1 MSPRRRRRLTITLIS
16 TPVVLLLVALGI
28 YTAAAASAPLPNL
41 QPVLTVEPTSEIL
54 ADVTA
59 AQAAVDAQALP
70 TAVGWLHDDTVWT
83 NIDQP
88 QKIASLTK
96 LVTVLTGLEAA
107 PVAAGEDGPDYTL
120 TSADET
126 LLVETWADNGSGVTV
141 PVGQTLTTRQLLQL
155 ILIPS
160 ANNYADSYARMVFG
174 DEDAFLAAARDWLAR
189 HGLDS
194 VHIVDPSGMS
204 DDNVATPSDLVRLT
218 RLALEEPIVAEIVA
232 EASAEIPG
240 IGLVETTNRLLGEP
254 GIIGVKT
261 GTTFPDGYSLS
272 AAQLVALDDRELTA
286 IAVTN
291 GRTNGD
297 DRSGNTREALAAL
310 TTARETITIGEANER
325 VGSVTTWLGETVPLI
340 LAEPV
345 ELTLVPGDRV
355 SRSLEL
361 TPGSLSADALAER
374 RETASDSDAATA
386 AAAGTPVGT
395 STISGPAGDLTQ
407 PIVTASALNE
417 PDLWWRLT
425 NPALL
430 FGW

>member
-1 MSPRRRRRLTITLIS
+1 
-16 TPVVLLLVALGI
+16 
-28 YTAAAASAPLPNL
+28 
-41 QPVLTVEPTSEIL
+41 
-54 ADVTA
+54 
-59 AQAAVDAQALP
+59 
-70 TAVGWLHDDTVWT
+70 
-83 NIDQP
+83 
-88 QKIASLTK
+88 
-96 LVTVLTGLEAA
+96 
-107 PVAAGEDGPDYTL
+107 
-120 TSADET
+120 
-126 LLVETWADNGSGVTV
+126 
-141 PVGQTLTTRQLLQL
+141 
-155 ILIPS
+155 
-160 ANNYADSYARMVFG
+160 
-174 DEDAFLAAARDWLAR
+174 
-189 HGLDS
+189 
-194 VHIVDPSGMS
+194 MS

-361 TPGSLSADALAER
+361 TPGSLSADALAGR

-386 AAAGTPVGT
+386 AAAGTPVGI